1 MSQQQHLSAISLT
14 LLKLEEMAER
24 FRRSIHEYASLD
36 QAMAGA
42 VGVEPGP
49 DPGQQ
54 AYEKLGM
61 LGDTLA
67 DGLRLCAQ
75 IEEHLIEYRRNV

>member
-1 MSQQQHLSAISLT
+1 MARNEHLSSLSLA
-14 LLKLEEMAER
+14 LLLTEETAARLRESLEQFGRLNA
-24 FRRSIHEYASLD
+24 
-36 QAMAGA
+36 AMADA

-49 DPGQQ
+49 DPGQR

-67 DGLRLCAQ
+67 DGVRLCAQ
-75 IEEHLIEYRRNV
+75 IEQHLLDYRKGV